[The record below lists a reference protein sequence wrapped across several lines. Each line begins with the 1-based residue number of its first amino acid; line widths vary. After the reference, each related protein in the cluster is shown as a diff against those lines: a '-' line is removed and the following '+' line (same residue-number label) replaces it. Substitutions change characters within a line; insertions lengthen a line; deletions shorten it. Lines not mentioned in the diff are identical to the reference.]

1 METVL
6 TVRRVTPGLIE
17 SLRAELT
24 PAPGRWRR
32 AVWMGLATMT
42 AVLLSWSIQV
52 PDFSAPVAAFFG
64 LLPANVCT
72 WRNLLR
78 RLLLTGAGTLVTIP
92 LAGLLVQFPWF
103 LLPVFFAGIALVAY
117 FSPVTHRAME
127 MLALL
132 YPFITGFFIGVLDP
146 AGMPTAVGKICLGYA
161 VGIVTA
167 TIFSRLLSPDDAV
180 ATLADS
186 LAAGLAR
193 ARSRL
198 AEVTARYTAD
208 RFEPLPGEAPISSQ
222 FARDMQLLER
232 VRQEGRDRQD
242 VIEFLA
248 VSIVVID
255 RALTLTDTMDA
266 LARHDVGRKYRR
278 LLAGQLTVLVTE
290 LDAGL
295 GAIERAAR
303 ERNPL
308 AATATAQAGAQWPD
322 YRAAVAAV
330 HAQQLALRQS
340 GALGNVE
347 LAEEANTDAF
357 VQALV
362 SLADSLHISPAE
374 LHEGVASDA
383 EPATISLP
391 RFDPSAARYA
401 AAVGLGTIISYLV
414 AMVAG
419 STEIFN
425 ILFHPAFL
433 AVSSYGAT
441 IRRAGTRF
449 TGIVIGCLIAIMTTI
464 AVMPNIS
471 ELPALALLVLAVTVP
486 SAYVAIG
493 GPRFS
498 YVGVQIVVAFAVV
511 GLARQAFTDID
522 LALWRVWGTLLGT
535 AALFLALGLVGPD
548 YAGRQLV
555 DRFADV
561 VRALLALLPRGEVP
575 LVLPRVEATRRQI
588 FASLPEILRLA
599 DEARAETVI
608 GGVDT
613 AAAIVTGGRAV
624 RIGYRLAAICAGRSA
639 HPRSQLSE
647 ALQTALAD
655 VETGI
660 RAWLETALSMLE
672 ARHTTARPGSR
683 GHRDAYGAAAAVA
696 ARPRPDVSGALTTL
710 LRAVDAARSTE
721 LAEWPSAAHGAF
733 VAEIEH
739 LRRVVELLPS
749 FDENLRQMILRGDE
763 SLRWFRQEVP
773 GPRAT

>member
-1 METVL
+1 METVA

-17 SLRAELT
+17 SLRAELA
-24 PAPGRWRR
+24 PAPGRWWR
-32 AVWMGLATMT
+32 ALWMGFATII
-42 AVLLSWSIQV
+42 AVIVAWSIQV
-52 PDFSAPVAAFFG
+52 PDFSAPVAAFFA

-78 RLLLTGAGTLVTIP
+78 RLLLTGAGVLVTIP
-92 LAGLLVQFPWF
+92 LAGVLVQFPWF

-127 MLALL
+127 MLAVL
-132 YPFITGFFIGVLDP
+132 YPFITGSFLGVLDP
-146 AGMPTAVGKICLGYA
+146 AGMPTAVGKISLGYA

-167 TIFSRLLSPDDAV
+167 TVFSRLLSPDDLA

-186 LAAGLAR
+186 LAGGLAHAR
-193 ARSRL
+193 ARLR
-198 AEVTARYTAD
+198 EVTARYTAD
-208 RFEPLPGEAPISSQ
+208 PFEALPGEAPISSQ
-222 FARDMQLLER
+222 FARDIQLLE
-232 VRQEGRDRQD
+232 RDRQD
-242 VIEFLA
+242 VVEFLA
-248 VSIVVID
+248 VGIVVID

-295 GAIERAAR
+295 GGIERAAR
-303 ERNPL
+303 DRNPL
-308 AATATAQAGAQWPD
+308 AATATAQSGAQWPD

-362 SLADSLHISPAE
+362 SLADSLHILPAE
-374 LHEGVASDA
+374 LQEEVTRDTK
-383 EPATISLP
+383 PATISLP

-414 AMVAG
+414 AMVAD

-511 GLARQAFTDID
+511 GLARQAFTDVD

-561 VRALLALLPRGEVP
+561 VRALLALLPRGGVP
-575 LVLPRVEATRRQI
+575 LVLPRVEAMRRQI

-599 DEARAETVI
+599 DEARAEAFT
-608 GGVDT
+608 GGVDPE
-613 AAAIVTGGRAV
+613 AAIVASGRAV
-624 RIGYRLAAICAGRSA
+624 RIAHRLAAICGGRSA
-639 HPRSQLSE
+639 NPRPRLSE
-647 ALQTALAD
+647 SLQTALAD
-655 VETGI
+655 TETAI
-660 RAWLETALSMLE
+660 RAWLEIALS
-672 ARHTTARPGSR
+672 
-683 GHRDAYGAAAAVA
+683 
-696 ARPRPDVSGALTTL
+696 
-710 LRAVDAARSTE
+710 
-721 LAEWPSAAHGAF
+721 
-733 VAEIEH
+733 
-739 LRRVVELLPS
+739 
-749 FDENLRQMILRGDE
+749 
-763 SLRWFRQEVP
+763 
-773 GPRAT
+773 

>member
-1 METVL
+1 METVA

-17 SLRAELT
+17 SLRADLA
-24 PAPGRWRR
+24 PAPGRWWR
-32 AVWMGLATMT
+32 ALWMGLATII
-42 AVLLSWSIQV
+42 AVIVAWSIQV
-52 PDFSAPVAAFFG
+52 PDFSAPVAAFFA

-78 RLLLTGAGTLVTIP
+78 RLLLSGAGVLVTIP

-132 YPFITGFFIGVLDP
+132 YPFITGFFIGVLDL
-146 AGMPTAVGKICLGYA
+146 AGMPTAVGKISLGYA

-198 AEVTARYTAD
+198 AEVTARYGAD

-222 FARDMQLLER
+222 FARDTQLLER
-232 VRQEGRDRQD
+232 VRQEGRGRED
-242 VIEFLA
+242 VVEFLA
-248 VSIVVID
+248 VGIVVVD
-255 RALTLTDTMDA
+255 RALTLTDTMDT
-266 LARHDVGRKYRR
+266 LARHNVGRKYRR

-290 LDAGL
+290 INAGL

-308 AATATAQAGAQWPD
+308 ATTAAQWPD
-322 YRAAVAAV
+322 YPAAVAAV
-330 HAQQLALRQS
+330 HARQLALRQS

-362 SLADSLHISPAE
+362 HLADSLHVSPAQ
-374 LHEGVASDA
+374 LHEGMASGA

-401 AAVGLGTIISYLV
+401 AAVGLGTIISYLI
-414 AMVAG
+414 AMVAD
-419 STEIFN
+419 SMDIFN

-441 IRRAGTRF
+441 VRRAGTRF
-449 TGIVIGCLIAIMTTI
+449 TGIAIGCLIAVMTTI

-471 ELPALALLVLAVTVP
+471 ELPALALLLLAVTVP

-511 GLARQAFTDID
+511 GLGRQPLTDIH
-522 LALWRVWGTLLGT
+522 LALWRIWGTLLGT
-535 AALFLALGLVGPD
+535 ASIFVALRLVGPD
-548 YAGRQLV
+548 YAGHQLI

-561 VRALLALLPRGEVP
+561 VRGLLTLLPRGVP
-575 LVLPRVEATRRQI
+575 LVLPRVEAIRRQI
-588 FASLPEILRLA
+588 FASLPDILRLT
-599 DEARAETVI
+599 DDARAEALT
-608 GGVDT
+608 GGVNT
-613 AAAIVTGGRAV
+613 QAAIVASGRAV
-624 RIGYRLAAICAGRSA
+624 RIAYRLSAIYAGRLA
-639 HPRSQLSE
+639 NPRPMLSE
-647 ALQTALAD
+647 SLQTTLANI
-655 VETGI
+655 ETAIGS
-660 RAWLETALSMLE
+660 WLEFALSMLE
-672 ARHTTARPGSR
+672 ARHTTVRPGSR
-683 GHRDAYGAAAAVA
+683 DYRQAYAAAAAVA
-696 ARPRPDVSGALTTL
+696 AQPRPDLSSALSML
-710 LRAVDAARSTE
+710 LRAVDSARSTE
-721 LAEWPSAAHGAF
+721 LAEWPAAAQGAF

-749 FDENLRQMILRGDE
+749 FDENLRQMIL
-763 SLRWFRQEVP
+763 P
-773 GPRAT
+773 GR

>member
-1 METVL
+1 
-6 TVRRVTPGLIE
+6 
-17 SLRAELT
+17 
-24 PAPGRWRR
+24 
-32 AVWMGLATMT
+32 MGLATII
-42 AVLLSWSIQV
+42 AVIVAWSIQV
-52 PDFSAPVAAFFG
+52 PDFSAPVAAFFA

-78 RLLLTGAGTLVTIP
+78 RLLLSGAGVLVTIP

-132 YPFITGFFIGVLDP
+132 YPFITGFFIGVLDL
-146 AGMPTAVGKICLGYA
+146 AGMPTAVGKISLGYA

-198 AEVTARYTAD
+198 AEVTARYGAD

-222 FARDMQLLER
+222 FARDTQLLER
-232 VRQEGRDRQD
+232 VRQEGRGRED
-242 VIEFLA
+242 VVEFLA
-248 VSIVVID
+248 VGIVVVD
-255 RALTLTDTMDA
+255 RALTLTDTMDT
-266 LARHDVGRKYRR
+266 LARHNVGRKYRR

-290 LDAGL
+290 INAGL

-308 AATATAQAGAQWPD
+308 ATTAAQWPD
-322 YRAAVAAV
+322 YPAAVAAV
-330 HAQQLALRQS
+330 HARQLALRQS

-362 SLADSLHISPAE
+362 HLADSLHVSPAQ
-374 LHEGVASDA
+374 LHEGMASGA

-401 AAVGLGTIISYLV
+401 AAVGLGTIISYLI
-414 AMVAG
+414 AMVAD
-419 STEIFN
+419 SMDIFN

-441 IRRAGTRF
+441 VRRAGTRF
-449 TGIVIGCLIAIMTTI
+449 TGIAIGCLIAVMTTI
-464 AVMPNIS
+464 AIMPNIS
-471 ELPALALLVLAVTVP
+471 ELPALALLLLAVTVP

-511 GLARQAFTDID
+511 GLGRQPLTDIH
-522 LALWRVWGTLLGT
+522 LALWRIWGTLLGT
-535 AALFLALGLVGPD
+535 ASIFLALRLVGPA
-548 YAGRQLV
+548 YAGRQLI

-561 VRALLALLPRGEVP
+561 VRALLALLPPGGVP
-575 LVLPRVEATRRQI
+575 LVLPRVEAVRRQI
-588 FASLPEILRLA
+588 FASLPDILRLA
-599 DEARAETVI
+599 DESRAEAFT
-608 GGVDT
+608 GGVDPE
-613 AAAIVTGGRAV
+613 AAIVASGRAV
-624 RIGYRLAAICAGRSA
+624 RIAYRLAAISGGRSA
-639 HPRSQLSE
+639 NPRPRLSE
-647 ALQTALAD
+647 SLQTALAD
-655 VETGI
+655 TETAI
-660 RAWLETALSMLE
+660 RAWLEIALSMLE
-672 ARHTTARPGSR
+672 ARHTMARPGSR
-683 GHRDAYGAAAAVA
+683 GYRDAYEAAAAVA

-710 LRAVDAARSTE
+710 LRAAESARSTE

-733 VAEIEH
+733 VAEVEH

-749 FDENLRQMILRGDE
+749 FDENLRQMILSGDE